1 VSEVVVNL
9 LSWLGGGS
17 SNDNGGSDSVSD
29 ADIVRVVRSTGCS
42 HIQQVLSRMS
52 DQDIA
57 EMAREGQID
66 DVLRTIDRGT
76 AENYEAASSEPDAR
90 GVIAK
95 LFGW

>member
-1 VSEVVVNL
+1 MGF

-17 SNDNGGSDSVSD
+17 SNDNSGSDSVSD

-42 HIQQVLSRMS
+42 HIQQVLGRMS

-57 EMAREGQID
+57 EMAREGQIN

-76 AENYEAASSEPDAR
+76 AEGYEAASSEPDAR
-90 GVIAK
+90 NIISK
-95 LFGW
+95 FFGW